1 MNHVAL
7 LGVLNGLLACAA
19 AVAAL
24 LFFKSYA
31 RTRDRLFAQ
40 FGTAFVLLA
49 VERLIIPLAVF
60 GAEHQWWV
68 YGVRLIAFAI
78 IIVAIADKNRAATP

>member
-1 MNHVAL
+1 MSHIAL

-19 AVAAL
+19 AISAL

-31 RTRDRLFAQ
+31 KTRDRLFAQ
-40 FGTAFVLLA
+40 FATAFALLA
-49 VERLIIPLAVF
+49 LERLIIPLAVF
-60 GAEHQWWV
+60 GAEHQWWI

-78 IIVAIADKNRAATP
+78 IIIAIVDKNRAAAP

>member
-7 LGVLNGLLACAA
+7 LGALNGLLACAA
-19 AVAAL
+19 AISAL

-31 RTRDRLFAQ
+31 TTRDRLFAQ
-40 FGTAFVLLA
+40 FGAAFVLLA
-49 VERLIIPLAVF
+49 VERLLIPLSVF
-60 GAEHQWWV
+60 GAEHQWWI

-78 IIVAIADKNRAATP
+78 IILAIVDKNLAAAR